1 MTWELEGAR
10 MVVQT
15 QAETIKQQTK
25 KLQGKVALV
34 TGSSRGIGAAIAL
47 GLAKEGA
54 TVAINYVNSK
64 SAADEV
70 VAEITKLGSKASAFK
85 ANVSSEQDS
94 KKLID
99 EVIKAFGKI
108 DILVNNAGI
117 FEMRP
122 IDKIDIDHFQRLYD
136 TNVKGVV
143 VTTIAALP
151 KISDG
156 GRIINVSSNAAK
168 GAFAGASI
176 YSSTKAALESL
187 TRIWAQELG
196 KRHITVNAIAPGATS
211 TDMLQQGLNKEMEK
225 FIVEK
230 TALGRLGE
238 TKDIADVVAFLA
250 SDDARWVT
258 GHSLA
263 CDGGLT
269 F

>member
-1 MTWELEGAR
+1 MA
-10 MVVQT
+10 VQT
-15 QAETIKQQTK
+15 QIEKQTSQ
-25 KLQGKVALV
+25 KLAGKVALV

-47 GLAKEGA
+47 RLAAEGA
-54 TVAINYVNSK
+54 TVAINYVNNK
-64 SAADEV
+64 GAADEV
-70 VAEITKLGSKASAFK
+70 VSEIAKLGSKASAFK

-94 KKLID
+94 KKLVD

-108 DILVNNAGI
+108 DILVNNAGV

-122 IDKIDIDHFQRLYD
+122 IDKVDLEHFQRLYD

-143 VTTIAALP
+143 ATTIAALP
-151 KISDG
+151 KISNG

-196 KRHITVNAIAPGATS
+196 KRQITVNAIAPGATS
-211 TDMLQQGLNKEMEK
+211 TDMLEQGLSPEMEK
-225 FIVEK
+225 MIKEK

-238 TKDIADVVAFLA
+238 TKDISDAVAFLA

-263 CDGGLT
+263 CDGGLA